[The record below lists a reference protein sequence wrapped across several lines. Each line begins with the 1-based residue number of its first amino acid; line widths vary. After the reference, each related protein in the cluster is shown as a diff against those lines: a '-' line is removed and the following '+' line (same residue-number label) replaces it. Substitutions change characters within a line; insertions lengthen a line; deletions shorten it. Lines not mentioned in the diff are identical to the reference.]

1 MTADGVPGE
10 RAATVAGQ
18 VEGDGER
25 PGDLY
30 GDGHG
35 WSADAG
41 VEIVAPSRL
50 HFGLLSWGNSGR
62 RFGGV
67 GVMIEP
73 PSLRLIVEACS
84 LAGATRDRLDADGDS
99 NGIKPFEMVE
109 TRERIAELRRR
120 WTAFHRWSVGPSL
133 RWRVLAAPPRHAGLG
148 SGTQWGL
155 AVAAALDVLSGRVRG
170 LGQGQEQGD
179 RIQTVDS
186 KRRSSELWVREAAAS
201 VGRGARSA
209 IGAYGFVFG
218 GFILEPGKL
227 EDEAL
232 SPLEHRAAIPEDWR
246 FVLVCPRTGAG
257 DASAGT
263 ASVEAASNEAASN
276 GAASNGAASTAT
288 AMAGLHGVA
297 ERTAFASLP
306 PVPTVVTERLRAIA
320 IERLAPAVERG
331 DCAEFGD
338 AVYEYGVIAGNCF
351 APVQGGPFNGPVLTE
366 LVARMRALGAR
377 GVGQS
382 SWGPTVFAVLP
393 NDAEAASFARA
404 IADDVVIP
412 VDVRIAAA
420 NNRGAVIRHRVFEE
434 TVSSERSSGQ

>member
-18 VEGDGER
+18 GDGDGER
-25 PGDLY
+25 SGERPGELD

-35 WSADAG
+35 WSAEAG

-73 PSLRLIVEACS
+73 PSLRLIVETCS
-84 LAGATRDRLDADGDS
+84 QAGAPRDRLDAHGDS
-99 NGIKPFEMVE
+99 NGIKPSEMME
-109 TRERIAELRRR
+109 TCERIAELRRR

-133 RWRVLAAPPRHAGLG
+133 RWRVLAAPPRHSGLG

-170 LGQGQEQGD
+170 LGQGQGQGQGQGE
-179 RIQTVDS
+179 RTQTVDS
-186 KRRSSELWVREAAAS
+186 KRRSSEQWVREAAAS

-257 DASAGT
+257 DAFAGT
-263 ASVEAASNEAASN
+263 ASVEAASNEAAP
-276 GAASNGAASTAT
+276 TAT
-288 AMAGLHGVA
+288 AMAGLHGAA

-320 IERLAPAVERG
+320 VERLAPAVERG

-404 IADDVVIP
+404 IADDAAIP
-412 VDVRIAAA
+412 VDVQIAAA